1 MKALLFGLALASLA
15 STGSA
20 QDVEPWPAPEP
31 GPEIA
36 RYLEFRH
43 DNYDEASVDGEIDL
57 IGGVRTGRGELF
69 SVDDPTQQVGTNHLA
84 CGNTSVE
91 PNGEIMSQIC
101 SGSFRLADGSL
112 FWLSTVTRDDR
123 DKRRINFIVTG
134 GTGAYAGA
142 RGYGL
147 NRFHERPTWQ
157 HVYLLS
163 VDPIDEIE
171 QNVDGS

>member
-1 MKALLFGLALASLA
+1 MKNALFGLAFASLA
-15 STGSA
+15 STGFA

-43 DNYDEASVDGEIDL
+43 DNYAEASVDGEIDL

-69 SVDDPTQQVGTNHLA
+69 SVEDLTQQVGTNHLA

-91 PNGEIMSQIC
+91 PNGEIQSQIC

-112 FWLSTVTRDDR
+112 FWSSTVTKDDR
-123 DKRRINFIVTG
+123 SKRRINFIITG

-142 RGYGL
+142 RGYGI

-163 VDPIDEIE
+163 VNPIGVIK
-171 QNVDGS
+171 QPVDGS

>member
-1 MKALLFGLALASLA
+1 MRHPILFSLALTLPLPALA
-15 STGSA
+15 QEVS
-20 QDVEPWPAPEP
+20 PWPVPEP
-31 GPEIA
+31 GDEVVQ
-36 RYLEFRH
+36 YLEFRH
-43 DNYDEASVDGEIDL
+43 NNYDEAWIGTEIDQ

-69 SVDDPTQQVGTNHLA
+69 AADDVSRQVGTNHLF

-91 PNGEIMSQIC
+91 PNGEIQSQIC

-112 FWLSTVTRDDR
+112 FWSSTVTREDR
-123 DKRRINFIVTG
+123 DLRRINFVITG

-157 HVYLLS
+157 HIYLLS
-163 VDPIDEIE
+163 VSPIGPIE
-171 QNVDGS
+171 QAVDGS